1 MKKNTSVYDFIS
13 ILVIFSIFMV
23 YICFSNDFYLQM
35 CDSAKI
41 VVPIYKEYIII
52 FFIILLIISFLSI
65 HGKHKHRV
73 RISIISFMCCFFMMF
88 LLGSTFYSI
97 EKDSIVKYT
106 LFAFQLKKYEYLN
119 INDAQL
125 YLGASGTRNGGL
137 SLTYTLNM
145 DDGEK
150 IEIILNQSYFENYD
164 DVVSF
169 DKKISEKRSVVS
181 SDNARIS
188 IENTDKMIPKDAIVY
203 FNNILGTHGDGG
215 T

>member
-1 MKKNTSVYDFIS
+1 
-13 ILVIFSIFMV
+13 
-23 YICFSNDFYLQM
+23 
-35 CDSAKI
+35 
-41 VVPIYKEYIII
+41 
-52 FFIILLIISFLSI
+52 
-65 HGKHKHRV
+65 
-73 RISIISFMCCFFMMF
+73 MMF

-106 LFAFQLKKYEYLN
+106 FFAFQLKKYEYLN